1 MAVDYHHTVEDLGL
15 TLGDAL
21 NKALGDRKGIVRYGS
36 SYVTMDEALSRVAID
51 LGGRPYLVK
60 SMVCRKKKLMEL
72 ELGLFDDFFQSLS
85 VQARM
90 NLHIDQLKGVE
101 AHHAYES
108 VFKALARALR
118 MASER
123 DARDKGIPSSKGAI

>member
-1 MAVDYHHTVEDLGL
+1 M
-15 TLGDAL
+15 
-21 NKALGDRKGIVRYGS
+21 
-36 SYVTMDEALSRVAID
+36 
-51 LGGRPYLVK
+51 P
-60 SMVCRKKKLMEL
+60 
-72 ELGLFDDFFQSLS
+72 
-85 VQARM
+85 